1 MPYPLTITRQGD
13 REIKIVREFAAPRE
27 RVFDCWTKPE
37 LVRRWLTGPPGWS
50 FQVCDIDLRVGGKFR
65 YVWRKATG
73 AEMGMGG
80 VYLEVA
86 APERI
91 VNTELFDEDW
101 TGGEAVDTLVLTEAN
116 GRTTSTYTVRY
127 SSPEAR
133 ENVLKTGMEQGLS
146 ASYDRLESMLDE
158 VNAA

>member
-13 REIKIVREFAAPRE
+13 HAIEIVRVFDAPRD

-65 YVWRKATG
+65 YVWRNATG

-80 VYLEVA
+80 VYLEIV
-86 APERI
+86 APERS

-101 TGGEAVDTLVLTEAN
+101 TGGEAVGTLVLTEAN
-116 GRTTSTYTVRY
+116 GQTTSTYTVRY
-127 SSPEAR
+127 SSPEAL
-133 ENVLKTGMEQGLS
+133 ENVLKTGMEQGLT
-146 ASYDRLESMLDE
+146 ASYDRLETMLDK
-158 VNAA
+158 VSAS